1 MRDAV
6 TYTVDDPRFST
17 AQVIG
22 SSMLS
27 LDGDEHKRH
36 REPFA
41 APYRRRRVE
50 SEFGA
55 WVLAEADA
63 LVSAIAPSGQAE
75 LRSTLAAPLA
85 VRVIVRSLGL
95 VGVSL
100 DEVLAWYRQIVAA
113 VEGISRGEADQP
125 AGTAAFDSLRS
136 AVADTIA
143 ADADSMLA
151 EACGF
156 GLTIDEV
163 ASNAAVLMF
172 GAIETSEGATANALY
187 HLLSHPEQ
195 LADVVADPD
204 AVAQVVEE
212 SLRLE
217 PAAAQ
222 VDRYATTAV
231 VIEDH
236 AIAAGDYV
244 IVSLRDA
251 NRDPAVFV
259 DPDRFD
265 MYRDNASA
273 HLTFAQGPHHCL
285 GLHLA
290 RLETTAALRAIV
302 TQLPGIRLVAARSRR
317 PDGAVFRKPR
327 PSPPGGDRSVALEP
341 TGGPG
346 CLPPLVSGRFRNRI

>member
-6 TYTVDDPRFST
+6 TFTVDDPRFST

-27 LDGDEHKRH
+27 LDGAEHRRH
-36 REPFA
+36 RDPFA
-41 APYRRRRVE
+41 EPYRRRRVE

-55 WVLAEADA
+55 WIEAEAAA
-63 LVSAIAPSGQAE
+63 LVAALAPHGEAE

-95 VGVSL
+95 VDVSV
-100 DEVLAWYRQIVAA
+100 DEVLDWYRRIVAA
-113 VEGISRGEADQP
+113 VEGITRGEADQP
-125 AGTAAFDSLRS
+125 AGSAAFGALRS
-136 AVADTIA
+136 AVDVTIA

-151 EACGF
+151 EACRS
-156 GLTIDEV
+156 GLTVDEV

-172 GAIETSEGATANALY
+172 GAIETSEGATTNALY
-187 HLLSHPEQ
+187 HLLSHADQ
-195 LADVVADPD
+195 LAEVVSNPD
-204 AVAQVVEE
+204 AVEQVVEE

-222 VDRYATTAV
+222 VDRYATSAV
-231 VIEDH
+231 DLVGH
-236 AIAAGDYV
+236 AVSPGDYIV
-244 IVSLRDA
+244 VSLRDA
-251 NRDPAVFV
+251 NRDPAVFT

-265 MYRDNASA
+265 MHRSNASS

-290 RLETTAALRAIV
+290 RLETNAALRAVV
-302 TQLPGIRLVAARSRR
+302 TQLRGIRLDATRSSQ
-317 PDGAVFRKPR
+317 PDGAVFRKAEA
-327 PSPPGGDRSVALEP
+327 VTA
-341 TGGPG
+341 
-346 CLPPLVSGRFRNRI
+346 VW